1 MLVTLGP
8 MDNWESKALFVPA
21 SQLAF
26 LAEKLRSQKQ
36 EQTVNFSTGFW
47 NAKKQASEE
56 MN

>member
-1 MLVTLGP
+1 LEFFKGKQT
-8 MDNWESKALFVPA
+8 KALFVPN

-47 NAKKQASEE
+47 NAENQASKK